1 MSIKSQLMNDLK
13 LAMKEKNLIKKST
26 VIMLRAEIKQIEVDT
41 REELEESKVI
51 EIIQRQ
57 IKQKKAAYEE
67 FKKAERQD
75 LMDETQSEI
84 DILSEYLPEQLT
96 VEELRQIVSDMIN
109 ELEATTMKDMG
120 KVMSAVKEI
129 TAGRADG
136 KTLSSIVKESLSN

>member
-41 REELEESKVI
+41 REELEDSKVI

-96 VEELRQIVSDMIN
+96 VEELRQIVSDTID
-109 ELEATTMKDMG
+109 ELEATTMRDMG
-120 KVMSAVKEI
+120 KVMSAVKEK

>member
-41 REELEESKVI
+41 REELEDSNVI

-96 VEELRQIVSDMIN
+96 VEELRQIVSDTIN
-109 ELEATTMKDMG
+109 ELEATTMRDMG
-120 KVMSAVKEI
+120 KVMSAVKGL

-136 KTLSSIVKESLSN
+136 KTLSSIIKESLSN